1 MMLTFSAFLEWA
13 FLGVVTGGVYIL
25 WQMKESVNHLNSKIE
40 VLIVQHEMARKD
52 LDDHEIR
59 LRELES

>member
-1 MMLTFSAFLEWA
+1 
-13 FLGVVTGGVYIL
+13 
-25 WQMKESVNHLNSKIE
+25 MKESVNHLNSKIE

-52 LDDHEIR
+52 LDDHELR